1 MLSMSNAARAEAPA
15 NIPTIEVYDRMRIAA
30 RWGGVRLPD
39 MAEYLD
45 VRPETVSRW
54 INGKIVPSRQTLRLW
69 ALRTGVSFEWLETGN
84 APSP

>member
-45 VRPETVSRW
+45 VRPETIRGPRCFHTES
-54 INGKIVPSRQTLRLW
+54 LR
-69 ALRTGVSFEWLETGN
+69 GVLI
-84 APSP
+84 A